1 MGSSHGKEDAIEGF
15 DSPGPWPDTFTWVD
29 CCRFIAKKP
38 EEIAVWRLVPN
49 PVTLCLVASML
60 LPGQSSAQEEL
71 ARFDEMVEV
80 SEVMLDVLVTDADG
94 ALVKGLGKEDFL
106 IEEDGEEVT
115 ITDVD
120 FYSTR
125 YDTSDSKADGIPWS
139 RYFIAFFDDQKRF
152 NRYGTLEIR
161 QQIRASSHARRWVR
175 EEMQASDWMAVVRYD
190 GRLKIY
196 QDFSQDRDA
205 LEDALGR
212 AAVGRAPSP
221 QRQSQT
227 GLVSLLRRLPEPA
240 TRKGKENIYQ
250 SIARLAEASGFIVGR
265 KNLLLFTLGFGIE
278 DRATRKTEPDE
289 RYYPQMEAM
298 LNDHNVA
305 VYPIDVTPAG
315 RGARQRDFLQR
326 LADDTGGFYDENF
339 VGFLAP
345 IKDVADDNHGY
356 YLLSYQSPRP
366 AGEIGYQ
373 RLEVKARRP
382 EFEVR
387 ARRGYRYG
395 L

>member
-1 MGSSHGKEDAIEGF
+1 
-15 DSPGPWPDTFTWVD
+15 
-29 CCRFIAKKP
+29 
-38 EEIAVWRLVPN
+38 
-49 PVTLCLVASML
+49 ML
-60 LPGQSSAQEEL
+60 LTPAQSLAQKEL

-80 SEVMLDVLVTDADG
+80 SEVMLDVLATDADG
-94 ALVKGLGKEDFL
+94 ALVKGLGKDDFI
-106 IEEDGEEVT
+106 IEEDGQAVT
-115 ITDVD
+115 ITSVD

-125 YDTSDSKADGIPWS
+125 YDESSVETDEIPWS
-139 RYFIAFFDDQKRF
+139 RYFIAFFDDQRRF
-152 NRYGTLEIR
+152 NRYGNLEIR

-205 LEDALGR
+205 LEEALGR
-212 AAVGRAPSP
+212 AAVGRDPSP

-227 GLVSLLRRLPEPA
+227 GLVSLLKRLPEPQ
-240 TRKGKENIYQ
+240 TRDGKENIYQ

-278 DRATRKTEPDE
+278 DRASRKTQPDE
-289 RYYPQMEAM
+289 RFYPRMEAM

-315 RGARQRDFLQR
+315 KGARQRDFLQR

-345 IKDVADDNHGY
+345 IKDVAEDNHGY

-366 AGEIGYQ
+366 SGDIGYQ
-373 RLEVKARRP
+373 RLEVKSRRP
-382 EFEVR
+382 DIAVR

>member
-1 MGSSHGKEDAIEGF
+1 M
-15 DSPGPWPDTFTWVD
+15 
-29 CCRFIAKKP
+29 
-38 EEIAVWRLVPN
+38 WRLVPC
-49 PVTLCLVASML
+49 PVTLCLAASL
-60 LPGQSSAQEEL
+60 LIPGESLGQEEL
-71 ARFDEMVEV
+71 ASFDEMVEV
-80 SEVMLDVLVTDADG
+80 SEVMLDVLATDADG
-94 ALVKGLGKEDFL
+94 ALVKGLEKEDFL
-106 IEEDGEEVT
+106 IEEDGQEVI
-115 ITDVD
+115 ITSVD

-125 YDTSDSKADGIPWS
+125 YDATGSEADEIPWS
-139 RYFIAFFDDQKRF
+139 RYFIAFFDDQRRF

-161 QQIRASSHARRWVR
+161 QQIRAASHARRWVR

-205 LEDALGR
+205 LESALGR
-212 AAVGRAPSP
+212 AAVGRDPSP

-227 GLVSLLRRLPEPA
+227 GLVSLLRRLPEA
-240 TRKGKENIYQ
+240 TTRNGKENIYQ
-250 SIARLAEASGFIVGR
+250 SIARLAEASGSIVGR

-278 DRATRKTEPDE
+278 NRATRKAEPDE

-305 VYPIDVTPAG
+305 VYPIDITPAG
-315 RGARQRDFLQR
+315 RGARQRDFLQL

-345 IKDVADDNHGY
+345 LKDVADDNHGY

-366 AGEIGYQ
+366 AGEVGYQ
-373 RLEVKARRP
+373 RLEVKTRRP
-382 EFEVR
+382 DVEVR